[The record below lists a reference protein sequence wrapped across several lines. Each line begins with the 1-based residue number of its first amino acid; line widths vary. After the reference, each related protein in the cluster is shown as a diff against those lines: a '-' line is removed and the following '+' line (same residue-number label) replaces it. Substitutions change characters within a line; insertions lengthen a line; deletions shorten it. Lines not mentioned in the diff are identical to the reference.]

1 MEKHGQQP
9 TLKRGLKKFTAS
21 TVADRMSYWMR
32 KSPQELFDAQD
43 DESISALDQI
53 CIGSLLSDIKYGR
66 MKNMDIMLSRIV
78 GTPVNQTILQNK
90 VSMSNPV
97 QITLQGVEAGDEN
110 SLQAL
115 NDLKATDDN
124 DGEVR
129 DSQAPF
135 RISSPEKTRVGDLW
149 WSWFRKVL
157 ERSSISRTFSDAR
170 KA

>member
-1 MEKHGQQP
+1 MVMEKPGQQP

-115 NDLKATDDN
+115 NDLKSTDDN

-129 DSQAPF
+129 DS
-135 RISSPEKTRVGDLW
+135 
-149 WSWFRKVL
+149 
-157 ERSSISRTFSDAR
+157 
-170 KA
+170 